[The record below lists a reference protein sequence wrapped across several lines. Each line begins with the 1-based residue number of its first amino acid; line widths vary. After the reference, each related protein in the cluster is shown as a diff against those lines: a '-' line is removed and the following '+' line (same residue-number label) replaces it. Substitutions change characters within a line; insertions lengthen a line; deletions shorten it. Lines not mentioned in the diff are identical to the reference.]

1 MCRWNKANVFID
13 ASSYPSCHSGRDNFP
28 AERRITDVP
37 LMKCLWC
44 QPPYCQ
50 EQWGWQDGHS
60 PFHVLGCV
68 SIIYAFTSGFI
79 AQQVEN
85 GKTSQVRQDFLSL
98 TETNN
103 PLSPVFFPNANA
115 PLGGPAC
122 FIGFDVHFWTSRRQ
136 RNYGCQTNAGSRSCN
151 DAKWHDQA
159 ERPKNERVC
168 HPRAVVCG
176 LVDLSRKHK
185 QHLLAASK
193 LLPTQTTG
201 CFLLVLKCLV

>member
-1 MCRWNKANVFID
+1 MSPLWNVYD
-13 ASSYPSCHSGRDNFP
+13 VSL
-28 AERRITDVP
+28 RIARSNEADRMVTAHFMF
-37 LMKCLWC
+37 LA
-44 QPPYCQ
+44 
-50 EQWGWQDGHS
+50 
-60 PFHVLGCV
+60 
-68 SIIYAFTSGFI
+68 AF
-79 AQQVEN
+79 
-85 GKTSQVRQDFLSL
+85 
-98 TETNN
+98 
-103 PLSPVFFPNANA
+103 PLSMLLPQDLSHSRLKMERLHKSAKIFWAWLKLIILFHLFFFSNANA